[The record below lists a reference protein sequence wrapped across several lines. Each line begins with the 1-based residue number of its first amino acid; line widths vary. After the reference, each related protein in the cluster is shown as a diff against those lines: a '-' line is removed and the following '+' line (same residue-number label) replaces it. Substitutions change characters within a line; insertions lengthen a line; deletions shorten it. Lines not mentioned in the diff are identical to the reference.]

1 MDLQDPGMLE
11 NLEGAGI
18 EASVATIAG
27 GLHDQLIALS
37 NIRNTAVERAAITQ
51 APSVVAR
58 NCGVHVTWSDD
69 DGFFGKKKPN

>member
-11 NLEGAGI
+11 NLEEAGLQ
-18 EASVATIAG
+18 ASVATIAG

-51 APSVVAR
+51 APVL
-58 NCGVHVTWSDD
+58 
-69 DGFFGKKKPN
+69 